1 MYPIKK
7 STHALFLMITKL
19 GKVRFSIQFLQ
30 MFHRIFANGA

>member
-19 GKVRFSIQFLQ
+19 GKVRFLQ